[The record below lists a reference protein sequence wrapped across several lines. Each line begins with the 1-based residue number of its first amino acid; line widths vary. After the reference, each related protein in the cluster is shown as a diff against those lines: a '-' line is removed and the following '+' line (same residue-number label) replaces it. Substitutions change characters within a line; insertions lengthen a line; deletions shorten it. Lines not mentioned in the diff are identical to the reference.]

1 MIDETLFEAEEKME
15 RAVEHAK
22 EEFAAIRT
30 GRATPAMFSRILV
43 DYYGA
48 PTPITQMA
56 SVGIP
61 EPRMVIVKPYDAS
74 QLGPIERAIRDSDLG
89 VNPNNEG
96 TQLRIHLPQ
105 MASITVPEARMAVIK
120 PYDMS
125 QLAAIEKAIRDS
137 DLGVNPTNDG
147 QVLRVIFPQLT
158 EERRR
163 DLVKMARAKG
173 EDAKVAIRNIRRRAK
188 EELDRIVKDGEAGED
203 EVGRAEKELEQVTKR
218 HVDVIDE
225 LLRHKETELLE
236 V

>member
-1 MIDETLFEAEEKME
+1 VIDETLFEAEEKME
-15 RAVEHAK
+15 SAVEHAK

-30 GRATPAMFSRILV
+30 GRATPAMFSKIVV

-48 PTPITQMA
+48 PTPVTQMA
-56 SVGIP
+56 SIGVP

-105 MASITVPEARMAVIK
+105 M
-120 PYDMS
+120 
-125 QLAAIEKAIRDS
+125 
-137 DLGVNPTNDG
+137 
-147 QVLRVIFPQLT
+147 T

-163 DLVKMARAKG
+163 EMIKVARTKAEEG
-173 EDAKVAIRNIRRRAK
+173 RVAIRNVRRKAK
-188 EELDRIVKDGEAGED
+188 EQLDRLVKDGEAGED
-203 EVGRAEKELEQVTKR
+203 DGRRAEKELEDVTHR
-218 HVDVIDE
+218 YVATVDE
-225 LLRHKETELLE
+225 LVKHKEAELLE